1 MFRKITISA
10 VSALVLASGAAF
22 GEGAQTYV
30 HDIDF
35 AHEGV
40 FGKFDKNHAAFVCV
54 KGSSTQMPW
63 IDLLAIVLL

>member
-40 FGKFDKNHAAFVCV
+40 FGKFDKNQLQLRGGNRDHFAGGRV
-54 KGSSTQMPW
+54 
-63 IDLLAIVLL
+63 